1 MKKENFKE
9 VLLQV
14 LELQLD
20 YQLRAIRQL
29 QGKPETEP
37 AAAIRRGR
45 RRQSLVDLSVQI
57 LTGERK
63 PLHVDDLVRILQQR
77 FGRLTDRDTLSSAL
91 AKKARRG
98 ILLRQSAPATFTL
111 IDSKEDHHAKT

>member
-1 MKKENFKE
+1 MEKEDLKE
-9 VLLQV
+9 ALLQV

-20 YQLRAIRQL
+20 YQLRAIRKL

-37 AAAIRRGR
+37 VLFRQPGR

-57 LTGERK
+57 LTEEQK

-77 FGRLTDRDTLSSAL
+77 LGRLTDRDTLSSAL

-98 ILLRQSAPATFTL
+98 ILLCQSAPATFTL